1 MKRKILTLALS
12 MAMLLGIM
20 MPVHAEEVPAGA
32 YVTDGNGVSFSLTK
46 PTTEEEKEAFGWA
59 LMAEG
64 VLNIYQKAKAGGRY
78 FDPDYY
84 AANNPDVVEALGD
97 KPWVLY
103 YHYREYGVDEGRLPY
118 EGGTPGFD
126 GIANWDLSRTE
137 VVIKMLARQEGIS
150 EEEEWK
156 RSYGGNI
163 PWYATN
169 AGIEAEIARRQN
181 AGIQ

>member
-1 MKRKILTLALS
+1 MKRKFLTAALS
-12 MAMLLGIM
+12 MAVFFGLAL
-20 MPVHAEEVPAGA
+20 PVHAEEVPAGA
-32 YVTDGNGVSFSLTK
+32 YITDANGNSFSMTK
-46 PTTEEEKEAFGWA
+46 PSTEEEKANFAWS

-64 VLNIYQKAKAGGRY
+64 TLNLYQEAKAAGRY
-78 FDPDYY
+78 FDPAYY
-84 AANNPDVVEALGD
+84 AANNPDVVKALGD
-97 KPWVLY
+97 EQWVLY
-103 YHYREYGVDEGRLPY
+103 YHYRVYGLGEGRLPY
-118 EGGTPGFD
+118 EGGTPGT
-126 GIANWDLSRTE
+126 GGLANWELSRTE

-156 RSYGGNI
+156 RSYGDNI

>member
-1 MKRKILTLALS
+1 MKRNFLTGILS
-12 MAMLLGIM
+12 MTILLGIA

-32 YVTDGNGVSFSLTK
+32 YVTDENGVSFSMTK
-46 PTTEEEKEAFGWA
+46 PTTEEEKASFGWA

-64 VLNIYQKAKAGGRY
+64 TLNLYQQAKAAGRY
-78 FDPDYY
+78 FDPAYY

-97 KPWVLY
+97 EPWVLY
-103 YHYREYGVDEGRLPY
+103 YHYRVYGLDEGRLPY
-118 EGGTPGFD
+118 EGGTAGID

>member
-1 MKRKILTLALS
+1 MKRKMVTTALS
-12 MAMLLGIM
+12 MAMLLSIA

-46 PTTEEEKEAFGWA
+46 PTAEEEKTAFAWA

-64 VLNIYQKAKAGGRY
+64 TLNLYQKAKAAGRY
-78 FDPDYY
+78 FDPAYY

-97 KPWVLY
+97 EPWVLY
-103 YHYREYGVDEGRLPY
+103 YHYRVYGLDEGRLPY
-118 EGGTPGFD
+118 EGGTAGID

-156 RSYGGNI
+156 RSYGDNI

-181 AGIQ
+181 AGTQ